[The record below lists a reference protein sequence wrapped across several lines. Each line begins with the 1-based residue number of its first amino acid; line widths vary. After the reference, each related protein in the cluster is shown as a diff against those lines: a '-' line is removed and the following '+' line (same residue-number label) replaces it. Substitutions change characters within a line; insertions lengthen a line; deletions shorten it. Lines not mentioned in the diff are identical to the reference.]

1 MKSTLI
7 TILFYL
13 SILVLPAKA
22 QDQSCDTVLYPYANK
37 TTTFNGLLAH
47 LNPGSTICLE
57 KGNYYQLRFDNITGD
72 SLNPI
77 IIRPKDE
84 KVTITS
90 DAHYGMRFGR
100 CSNVNLIGNAI
111 DTTEY
116 NIYISKIKGNA
127 VSIDEFSSDMIIS
140 GIEVYDVSICG
151 VMAKTDPDCSFKSV
165 RDSFLLKNLT
175 IENCKFVKT
184 ATEGLYIG
192 NSFFAGY
199 TINCNGKDTVVLP
212 HLLSNITIRN
222 NIFDSTGYDGIQITS
237 ALLGCKI
244 YGNKIFH
251 DSQVERYGQMSGII
265 IGGGS
270 LAECYNNL
278 IVDGKGIGIEVH
290 GTGGTRIFNN
300 VVVNTG
306 LNYHPGEHG
315 TYGKSGI
322 MIMYNLF
329 NPNLLPYTI
338 ASNTIISPKTEGIR
352 FANIQSSNNIIKNN
366 LIVNPGAFDLFTQQ
380 GFPYSTSFLN
390 FNVNVTADCS
400 NNSFIRDIDSVGF
413 LNYSI
418 DDYRLITTS
427 PVIDAGQDLN
437 YLGIDFD
444 YLNNPRPYNGK
455 FDIGAF
461 EYTPTQANELKTNN
475 SLIKCFFSED
485 DNLII
490 DYQNERETI
499 GALEIIDMNGSLQ
512 FKQVLTLVKGV
523 NTVKL
528 KKSFSSGIYIIRFNS
543 NFNTSSQ
550 KIAFFQ

>member
-1 MKSTLI
+1 MKFTLN
-7 TILFYL
+7 TILLGF
-13 SILVLPAKA
+13 ILIAYTVRA
-22 QDQSCDTVLYPYANK
+22 QKSSCDTILSPYANQ

-57 KGNYYQLRFDNITGD
+57 KGNYYQLRFDNIEGD
-72 SLNPI
+72 SVAPI
-77 IIRPKDE
+77 VIRPKDE
-84 KVTITS
+84 KVTIVS
-90 DAHYGMRFGR
+90 DAHYGVRFGR
-100 CSNVNLIGNAI
+100 CSNIKFIGNSL
-111 DTTEY
+111 DST
-116 NIYISKIKGNA
+116 NHDIYISKIKGNA
-127 VSIDEFSSDMIIS
+127 ISIDDFSTDITIS
-140 GIEVYDVSICG
+140 GIEVYDVAICG
-151 VMAKTDPDCSFKSV
+151 IMAKTDPNCSFNSV
-165 RDSFLLKNLT
+165 RDSFLLKNMT

-199 TINCNGKDTVVLP
+199 TINCNGKDTIVLP

-222 NIFDSTGYDGIQITS
+222 NLFDSTGYDGIQITS

-270 LAECYNNL
+270 LAECYNNY
-278 IVDGKGIGIEVH
+278 IADGKGIGIEVH

-300 VVVNTG
+300 VIVNTG

-338 ASNTIISPKTEGIR
+338 ASNTIVSPKTEGIR
-352 FANIQSSNNIIKNN
+352 FSNIQSSNNIIKNN
-366 LIVNPGAFDLFTQQ
+366 LIVNPGAFDLFTSQ

-413 LNYSI
+413 LSYSTK
-418 DDYRLITTS
+418 DYQLITSS
-427 PVIDAGQDLN
+427 PVIDAGQDLR
-437 YLGIDFD
+437 YIGIDFD
-444 YLNNPRPYNGK
+444 YLNNPRPFNGK
-455 FDIGAF
+455 FDVGAF
-461 EYTPTQANELKTNN
+461 EYTPTHTNEEDANNLLMKCYFKGKEK
-475 SLIKCFFSED
+475 LIV
-485 DNLII
+485 
-490 DYQNERETI
+490 DYQDIRDAS
-499 GALEIIDMNGSLQ
+499 GKLEIVDMNGSIQ
-512 FKQVLTLVKGV
+512 FEQVFTMIKGI
-523 NTVKL
+523 NTIQL
-528 KKSFSSGIYIIRFNS
+528 KKSLDLGIYIIRFRS

-550 KIAFFQ
+550 KIAVF

>member
-13 SILVLPAKA
+13 SILTLPVKA
-22 QDQSCDTVLYPYANK
+22 QNQSCDTVLYPYANK

-151 VMAKTDPDCSFKSV
+151 VMAKTDPDCSFNSV

-352 FANIQSSNNIIKNN
+352 FANIQSSNNVIKNN

-461 EYTPTQANELKTNN
+461 EYTPTQSNEVKTNN
-475 SLIKCFFSED
+475 SLIICFFSED